1 MNDTINKIVVGAS
14 GVSASEIAQQV
25 VSNDLTPVTEGVGLI
40 TQIVIL
46 LATLFGLFKSKKN
59 INN

>member
-1 MNDTINKIVVGAS
+1 MNDTINKIVVGSA
-14 GVSASEIAQQV
+14 GVGASEVVQQV
-25 VSNDLTPVTEGVGLI
+25 VSNDIVPITEGVGLV

-46 LATLFGLFKSKKN
+46 LATLFGLFKKKRN

>member
-1 MNDTINKIVVGAS
+1 MNDTINKIVVGSA
-14 GVSASEIAQQV
+14 GVGASEVVQQV
-25 VSNDLTPVTEGVGLI
+25 VSNDIAPITEGVGLV

-46 LATLFGLFKSKKN
+46 LATLFGLFKKKKN

>member
-1 MNDTINKIVVGAS
+1 MNDTINKIVVGSA
-14 GVSASEIAQQV
+14 GVGASEVVQQV
-25 VSNDLTPVTEGVGLI
+25 VLNDMAPITEGVGLV

-46 LATLFGLFKSKKN
+46 LATLFGLFKKKRN

>member
-1 MNDTINKIVVGAS
+1 MNDTINKIVVGAT
-14 GVSASEIAQQV
+14 GVGASEIAQQV

-46 LATLFGLFKSKKN
+46 LATLFGLFKRKKN